1 MAARAVIALNP
12 PAVQRTAGTICFE
25 GREIG
30 SMQKRALQALRGAR
44 IGMVFQEPMTSL
56 NPSMTI
62 GRQLEEG
69 LRLHRRLTGRE
80 RHRLIVDMLARVG
93 LNDPQ
98 TALAVMPHHF
108 SGGMRQRIMLAA
120 VMLLKPALLI
130 ADEPTTAL
138 DAVVQRD
145 VLELMVDLTRE
156 NNTAVL
162 MISHDLAM
170 VAKYSDRVVVMSQG
184 EIVEQGD
191 TRDLLRAPKH
201 PYTRKLLSALPHRM
215 PARAVKVSPVA
226 RITVDRLIV
235 DFAARRSLLRK
246 GQPKRALSGVSL
258 SVMPGEVVAVV
269 GGSGSG
275 KTTLGR
281 TIAGLIEPPS

>member
-1 MAARAVIALNP
+1 MQENTPLLDVRGLSLEVARTGIQILKTISFNVKAGEIVGIVGESGSGKSMAARAVIALNP

-98 TALAVMPHHF
+98 
-108 SGGMRQRIMLAA
+108 
-120 VMLLKPALLI
+120 
-130 ADEPTTAL
+130 
-138 DAVVQRD
+138 
-145 VLELMVDLTRE
+145 
-156 NNTAVL
+156 
-162 MISHDLAM
+162 
-170 VAKYSDRVVVMSQG
+170 
-184 EIVEQGD
+184 
-191 TRDLLRAPKH
+191 
-201 PYTRKLLSALPHRM
+201 
-215 PARAVKVSPVA
+215 
-226 RITVDRLIV
+226 
-235 DFAARRSLLRK
+235 
-246 GQPKRALSGVSL
+246 
-258 SVMPGEVVAVV
+258 
-269 GGSGSG
+269 
-275 KTTLGR
+275 
-281 TIAGLIEPPS
+281 